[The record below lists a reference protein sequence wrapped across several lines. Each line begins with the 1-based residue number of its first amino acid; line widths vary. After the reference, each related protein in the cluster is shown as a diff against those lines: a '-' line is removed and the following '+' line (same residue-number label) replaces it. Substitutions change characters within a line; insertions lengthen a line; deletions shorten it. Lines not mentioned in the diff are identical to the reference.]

1 MEVLVVPVVAL
12 LAVVSTLALV
22 DLVAPS
28 IYHAQCIQIRRC
40 TLAVCQ
46 LLKQTRVGQLMV
58 VAEFACVVEP
68 SMVAHQ
74 EVVAAIQR
82 HDESS
87 LPAQMQL
94 AAART
99 YVEEVL
105 CMVAARTN
113 LLCMVAART
122 NLEVVLSM
130 VASLS
135 P

>member
-1 MEVLVVPVVAL
+1 
-12 LAVVSTLALV
+12 
-22 DLVAPS
+22 
-28 IYHAQCIQIRRC
+28 
-40 TLAVCQ
+40 
-46 LLKQTRVGQLMV
+46 MV
-58 VAEFACVVEP
+58 VAEVACVVEP

-94 AAART
+94 AEVPRYHVSKHLAART

-105 CMVAARTN
+105 CMVAT
-113 LLCMVAART
+113 RT

-130 VASLS
+130 VALLS